1 LIHITLPPALPGI
14 VAGFVFT
21 LVPLM
26 AAFVEP
32 QMLVGG
38 FVSLLGFSADSA
50 LRDLRYPN
58 EYRQHLSGDPT

>member
-1 LIHITLPPALPGI
+1 LIHITLPLALPGI

-38 FVSLLGFSADSA
+38 FGFSADSA

>member
-1 LIHITLPPALPGI
+1 MILPLALPGV

-32 QMLVGG
+32 QMLGG
-38 FVSLLGFSADSA
+38 GKVDLLGNSVDAA
-50 LRDLRYPN
+50 LRELKYPTAAA
-58 EYRQHLSGDPT
+58 LSTVVIAILAL